1 MSSWLRSAVSRAGR
15 SGVAR
20 AVRGYADA
28 VAHHAGQAVADILQD
43 RTGSEDRKKVCNV
56 LHVGDNGFLA
66 LEESDIMLGLAIWK
80 RKIDGEPRQRQ
91 TSLSR
96 APQCAVLRNACGVSL
111 FGTAIATVGHAASHS
126 NGLLDTKRDTAC
138 ALAVSKSETTLLR
151 GPPPRSVFVSDDWWY
166 RIAGDY
172 KSFKKTVARLEEAAV
187 SCRGGERVELLRRW
201 LGALQDIEAELSGS
215 DLKDPE
221 DRDPSSETDI
231 SKAPLAL
238 FYDADIE
245 GGPMNFR
252 DVFLYSQALE
262 GITLSMVLEAPSE
275 EEVSLLL
282 EIFGLCLTGGKEVN
296 KKIMDTVQDLAKALS
311 SYKDEVLVKREELL
325 EYTQSVISGL
335 KRNADIMR
343 IDAET
348 LELWKKLDEKEK
360 SRAQITED
368 QDKSS
373 GNISVENIEIDK
385 LKILADSLANSSS
398 KAEQRILEN
407 RRQKEDAL
415 NFRVKK
421 ENEVSTVEKEVLDEI
436 AELEKQRNEL
446 EAQLKKVSLNMEIA
460 IQDLAYPIGDRDT
473 KSLSMI
479 KTVNIS
485 LNAAAGRLK
494 KTREERDQFDEANN
508 QIIFKLKTKE
518 DDLTKSIASCNV
530 EANVVKTW
538 INFLEDTW
546 QLQSTYN
553 EQKEK
558 KTCDELERCVSS
570 FLKLTKHHLSVFK
583 EVLSPS
589 IDSIRT
595 YVDNLVVLNSREETK
610 QDEDD
615 EASEKTNPRISLE
628 EEYLE
633 TEKKII
639 IALSIADHIKK
650 LFYSEQ
656 GANSRRDDPE
666 VKNLIAEIE
675 KLRGEFESIERP
687 MLSIEA
693 NKSKPLPEERSEL
706 SPSPIQAPATP
717 KAAHVDSPK
726 SPMRPEQ
733 HLNPD
738 NELANLGA
746 ELGSEDKDFSGE
758 EINGWEF
765 DELEEDLKN

>member
-43 RTGSEDRKKVCNV
+43 RT
-56 LHVGDNGFLA
+56 
-66 LEESDIMLGLAIWK
+66 
-80 RKIDGEPRQRQ
+80 
-91 TSLSR
+91 
-96 APQCAVLRNACGVSL
+96 
-111 FGTAIATVGHAASHS
+111 
-126 NGLLDTKRDTAC
+126 
-138 ALAVSKSETTLLR
+138 
-151 GPPPRSVFVSDDWWY
+151 
-166 RIAGDY
+166 DY

-311 SYKDEVLVKREELL
+311 NYKDEVLVKREELL

-436 AELEKQRNEL
+436 AELEKQRDEL
-446 EAQLKKVSLNMEIA
+446 EAQLKK
-460 IQDLAYPIGDRDT
+460 
-473 KSLSMI
+473 
-479 KTVNIS
+479 VNIS

-518 DDLTKSIASCNV
+518 DDLSKSIASCNV

-589 IDSIRT
+589 IESIRT

-656 GANSRRDDPE
+656 WANSRRDDPE

-726 SPMRPEQ
+726 SPMKPEQ

-746 ELGSEDKDFSGE
+746 ELGSEDRDFSGE

>member
-43 RTGSEDRKKVCNV
+43 RT
-56 LHVGDNGFLA
+56 
-66 LEESDIMLGLAIWK
+66 
-80 RKIDGEPRQRQ
+80 
-91 TSLSR
+91 
-96 APQCAVLRNACGVSL
+96 
-111 FGTAIATVGHAASHS
+111 
-126 NGLLDTKRDTAC
+126 
-138 ALAVSKSETTLLR
+138 
-151 GPPPRSVFVSDDWWY
+151 
-166 RIAGDY
+166 DY

-201 LGALQDIEAELSGS
+201 LGAIQDIEAELSGS

-311 SYKDEVLVKREELL
+311 NYKDEVLVKREELL

-373 GNISVENIEIDK
+373 GNISVENIEGLKEALIEVRLCSRVEELVLKKKSISPGDSLEIHSQKIDK

-436 AELEKQRNEL
+436 AELEKQRDEL
-446 EAQLKKVSLNMEIA
+446 EAQLKK
-460 IQDLAYPIGDRDT
+460 
-473 KSLSMI
+473 
-479 KTVNIS
+479 VNIS

-570 FLKLTKHHLSVFK
+570 FLRLTKHHLSVFK

>member
-1 MSSWLRSAVSRAGR
+1 M
-15 SGVAR
+15 
-20 AVRGYADA
+20 
-28 VAHHAGQAVADILQD
+28 
-43 RTGSEDRKKVCNV
+43 
-56 LHVGDNGFLA
+56 
-66 LEESDIMLGLAIWK
+66 
-80 RKIDGEPRQRQ
+80 
-91 TSLSR
+91 
-96 APQCAVLRNACGVSL
+96 
-111 FGTAIATVGHAASHS
+111 
-126 NGLLDTKRDTAC
+126 
-138 ALAVSKSETTLLR
+138 
-151 GPPPRSVFVSDDWWY
+151 
-166 RIAGDY
+166 
-172 KSFKKTVARLEEAAV
+172 
-187 SCRGGERVELLRRW
+187 
-201 LGALQDIEAELSGS
+201 
-215 DLKDPE
+215 
-221 DRDPSSETDI
+221 
-231 SKAPLAL
+231 
-238 FYDADIE
+238 
-245 GGPMNFR
+245 
-252 DVFLYSQALE
+252 
-262 GITLSMVLEAPSE
+262 
-275 EEVSLLL
+275 
-282 EIFGLCLTGGKEVN
+282 
-296 KKIMDTVQDLAKALS
+296 
-311 SYKDEVLVKREELL
+311 
-325 EYTQSVISGL
+325 
-335 KRNADIMR
+335 
-343 IDAET
+343 
-348 LELWKKLDEKEK
+348 WKKLDEKEK

-373 GNISVENIEIDK
+373 GNISVENIEGLKEALIEVRLCSRVEELVLKKKSISPGDSLEIHSQKIDK

-436 AELEKQRNEL
+436 AELEKQRDEL
-446 EAQLKKVSLNMEIA
+446 EAQLKK
-460 IQDLAYPIGDRDT
+460 
-473 KSLSMI
+473 
-479 KTVNIS
+479 VNIS

-518 DDLTKSIASCNV
+518 DDLSKSIASCNV

-589 IDSIRT
+589 IESIRT

-656 GANSRRDDPE
+656 WANSRRDDPE

-726 SPMRPEQ
+726 SPMKPEQ

-746 ELGSEDKDFSGE
+746 ELGSEDRDFSGE

>member
-43 RTGSEDRKKVCNV
+43 RT
-56 LHVGDNGFLA
+56 
-66 LEESDIMLGLAIWK
+66 
-80 RKIDGEPRQRQ
+80 
-91 TSLSR
+91 
-96 APQCAVLRNACGVSL
+96 
-111 FGTAIATVGHAASHS
+111 
-126 NGLLDTKRDTAC
+126 
-138 ALAVSKSETTLLR
+138 
-151 GPPPRSVFVSDDWWY
+151 
-166 RIAGDY
+166 DY

-201 LGALQDIEAELSGS
+201 LGALQDIEAELGGS

-221 DRDPSSETDI
+221 DRDPSGETDI

-252 DVFLYSQALE
+252 EVFLYSQALE

-296 KKIMDTVQDLAKALS
+296 KKIMDTVQDLAKVLS
-311 SYKDEVLVKREELL
+311 NYKDEVLVKREELL

-421 ENEVSTVEKEVLDEI
+421 ENEVSAVEKEVLDEI
-436 AELEKQRNEL
+436 AELEKQRDEL
-446 EAQLKKVSLNMEIA
+446 EAQLKKVN
-460 IQDLAYPIGDRDT
+460 
-473 KSLSMI
+473 
-479 KTVNIS
+479 VS

-518 DDLTKSIASCNV
+518 DDLTKSIVSCNV

-558 KTCDELERCVSS
+558 KTWY
-570 FLKLTKHHLSVFK
+570 

-589 IDSIRT
+589 IESIRT

-610 QDEDD
+610 QHEDD

-639 IALSIADHIKK
+639 IAFSIADHIKK

-666 VKNLIAEIE
+666 VKSLIAEIE
-675 KLRGEFESIERP
+675 KLREEFESIERP

-706 SPSPIQAPATP
+706 SPSPIPAPATP

-726 SPMRPEQ
+726 SPMKPEQ

>member
-43 RTGSEDRKKVCNV
+43 RT
-56 LHVGDNGFLA
+56 
-66 LEESDIMLGLAIWK
+66 
-80 RKIDGEPRQRQ
+80 
-91 TSLSR
+91 
-96 APQCAVLRNACGVSL
+96 
-111 FGTAIATVGHAASHS
+111 
-126 NGLLDTKRDTAC
+126 
-138 ALAVSKSETTLLR
+138 
-151 GPPPRSVFVSDDWWY
+151 
-166 RIAGDY
+166 DY

-201 LGALQDIEAELSGS
+201 LGAIQDIEAELSGS

-311 SYKDEVLVKREELL
+311 NYKDEVLVKREELL

-436 AELEKQRNEL
+436 AELEKQRDEL
-446 EAQLKKVSLNMEIA
+446 EAQLKK
-460 IQDLAYPIGDRDT
+460 
-473 KSLSMI
+473 
-479 KTVNIS
+479 VNIS

-570 FLKLTKHHLSVFK
+570 FLRLTKHHLSVFK

>member
-43 RTGSEDRKKVCNV
+43 RT
-56 LHVGDNGFLA
+56 
-66 LEESDIMLGLAIWK
+66 
-80 RKIDGEPRQRQ
+80 
-91 TSLSR
+91 
-96 APQCAVLRNACGVSL
+96 
-111 FGTAIATVGHAASHS
+111 
-126 NGLLDTKRDTAC
+126 
-138 ALAVSKSETTLLR
+138 
-151 GPPPRSVFVSDDWWY
+151 
-166 RIAGDY
+166 DY

-311 SYKDEVLVKREELL
+311 NYKDEVLVKREELL

-436 AELEKQRNEL
+436 AELEKQRDEL
-446 EAQLKKVSLNMEIA
+446 EAQLKK
-460 IQDLAYPIGDRDT
+460 
-473 KSLSMI
+473 
-479 KTVNIS
+479 VNIS

-518 DDLTKSIASCNV
+518 DDLSKSIASCNV

-589 IDSIRT
+589 IESIRT

-656 GANSRRDDPE
+656 RANSRRDDPE

-726 SPMRPEQ
+726 SPMKPEQ

-746 ELGSEDKDFSGE
+746 ELGSEDRDFSGE

>member
-1 MSSWLRSAVSRAGR
+1 MSSWLRSAVSRAVEAGGR

-20 AVRGYADA
+20 AVKGYADA
-28 VAHHAGQAVADILQD
+28 VAHHAGQAVADILHD
-43 RTGSEDRKKVCNV
+43 RT
-56 LHVGDNGFLA
+56 
-66 LEESDIMLGLAIWK
+66 
-80 RKIDGEPRQRQ
+80 
-91 TSLSR
+91 
-96 APQCAVLRNACGVSL
+96 
-111 FGTAIATVGHAASHS
+111 
-126 NGLLDTKRDTAC
+126 
-138 ALAVSKSETTLLR
+138 
-151 GPPPRSVFVSDDWWY
+151 
-166 RIAGDY
+166 DY

-187 SCRGGERVELLRRW
+187 SCRGGERLELLKRW

-215 DLKDPE
+215 DSKDPE
-221 DRDPSSETDI
+221 DHDPSSETDT

-282 EIFGLCLTGGKEVN
+282 EIFGLCLTGGKDVN
-296 KKIMDTVQDLAKALS
+296 KTIMNTVQDLAKALS
-311 SYKDEVLVKREELL
+311 DYKDEVLVKREELL
-325 EYTQSVISGL
+325 EYTQSVITGL
-335 KRNADIMR
+335 KKNADIMR

-348 LELWKKLDEKEK
+348 LELWKKLDEKQK
-360 SRAQITED
+360 SRAQLTED

-373 GNISVENIEIDK
+373 GNISVENIEMDK

-398 KAEQRILEN
+398 KAEQRILDN

-421 ENEVSTVEKEVLDEI
+421 ENEVSAVEKELLAEI
-436 AELEKQRNEL
+436 TDLEKQRDEL
-446 EAQLKKVSLNMEIA
+446 EAQLKKV
-460 IQDLAYPIGDRDT
+460 D
-473 KSLSMI
+473 
-479 KTVNIS
+479 IS

-494 KTREERDQFDEANN
+494 KTKEERDQFDEANN

-530 EANVVKTW
+530 EADVVKTW

-546 QLQSTYN
+546 KLQSTYN

-558 KTCDELERCVSS
+558 KTWE
-570 FLKLTKHHLSVFK
+570 KTTQH
-583 EVLSPS
+583 
-589 IDSIRT
+589 
-595 YVDNLVVLNSREETK
+595 
-610 QDEDD
+610 EDD
-615 EASEKTNPRISLE
+615 EASEKTDPRISLE

-639 IALSIADHIKK
+639 IAFSIADHVKK

-656 GANSRRDDPE
+656 GPTSRRDDPE
-666 VKNLIAEIE
+666 VKNLITDIE
-675 KLRGEFESIERP
+675 KLREEFDSIERP

-693 NKSKPLPEERSEL
+693 HKSKPLPEERSEL
-706 SPSPIQAPATP
+706 SPSPIPAPATP

-726 SPMRPEQ
+726 SPMKPEQ

-738 NELANLGA
+738 SELANLGA